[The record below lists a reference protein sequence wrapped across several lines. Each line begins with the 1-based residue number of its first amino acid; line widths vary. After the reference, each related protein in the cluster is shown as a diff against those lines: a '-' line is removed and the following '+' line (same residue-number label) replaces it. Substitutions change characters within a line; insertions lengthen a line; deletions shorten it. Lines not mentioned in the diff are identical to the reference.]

1 MYTHN
6 QTIDAW
12 IHGPWIWLYDTPKHA
27 EGPLMFVV
35 LWRGSFTKFRGP
47 GHPPNKMCNATAK
60 QRFISVAAKNGGIQK
75 SRSPNKHNVPS
86 NALSASPRKTVAS
99 KSLGHPTNKMCNA
112 NTKQRF
118 ISVAI
123 ASKGCSYAGA
133 ARPLGIECP
142 PEIKCTS
149 RPHSHETLAWHPLL
163 LELRALRW

>member
-99 KSLGHPTNKMCNA
+99 KSLVHPTNKMCNA
-112 NTKQRF
+112 AAKQRF
-118 ISVAI
+118 ISVATKSGGI
-123 ASKGCSYAGA
+123 QKSMTVAALVRFSLYICIYTYIEQIFLISY
-133 ARPLGIECP
+133 
-142 PEIKCTS
+142 
-149 RPHSHETLAWHPLL
+149 SHTYM
-163 LELRALRW
+163 